1 MSNEIVSPVIQKYLL
16 THDYVDYKVTP
27 IAGAGSG
34 RKYYRIATEKRS
46 SVLQVSASVD
56 DDFKRFV
63 DYAEAFNS
71 FGLPV
76 PKVYCVDEASCS
88 VLQEDLGAHNLLDN
102 VLPSGSEK
110 KTGNVRIL
118 YPEVLDS
125 LIKWQE
131 VSRSLFSSRSDLWL
145 RRFDFDALKWE
156 TDYFTENYLK
166 AHKGIQEI
174 PEYVRQFYSLIAV
187 SVEAQHKVLMHRDF
201 QSQNIMVKPN
211 SEIAFVDFQG
221 ARRGAMFYDVA
232 SLLWDPYVELSL
244 TEIKDFF
251 EYWRISY
258 RETKT
263 YTKDDAWEAFIH
275 ASLQRVMQAMGAY
288 CFLSKVKGI
297 QKFEQYIEPGKRQL
311 RIIFDE
317 FKKIAKATSPKVFDF
332 MDKALD

>member
-1 MSNEIVSPVIQKYLL
+1 M
-16 THDYVDYKVTP
+16 
-27 IAGAGSG
+27 IAPLFLMYA
-34 RKYYRIATEKRS
+34 IRS
-46 SVLQVSASVD
+46 
-56 DDFKRFV
+56 FIFCTW
-63 DYAEAFNS
+63 F
-71 FGLPV
+71 
-76 PKVYCVDEASCS
+76 
-88 VLQEDLGAHNLLDN
+88 
-102 VLPSGSEK
+102 
-110 KTGNVRIL
+110 
-118 YPEVLDS
+118 
-125 LIKWQE
+125 
-131 VSRSLFSSRSDLWL
+131 SRSLFSSRSDLWL

-156 TDYFTENYLK
+156 TDYFTENFLK
-166 AHKGIQEI
+166 AHKGIEEI
-174 PEYVRQFYSLIAV
+174 PEYVRQFYSLLAV

-211 SEIAFVDFQG
+211 SEITFVDFQG
-221 ARRGAMFYDVA
+221 ARRGSMFYDLA

-251 EYWRISY
+251 EYWRVSY

-311 RIIFDE
+311 RIIFSE

-332 MDKALD
+332 MDKALV